1 MVGSVYT
8 NPTVAVPMGCL
19 STILLN
25 ISIGATFTNR
35 NFDRGFANFLSS
47 YTKAVRTE
55 DLICPTWGL
64 ANNLNLGEA
73 ATVGSPFNPIIHPP
87 SELINLDPAWRQCT
101 RFVETAN
108 VGGAYIYEVFDPPRA
123 LSSVAGITP
132 PSTSADQI
140 TLPPIGAI
148 QATQNPAKP
157 AISIQPILPE
167 ITPKPSTFDPQ
178 QSVFAPPKSSRSADP
193 GRQPLSDFGRFPTTA
208 AAASVAKAFQ
218 TTSSV
223 SSETTVLQALE
234 HSGSVSSSDRPL
246 SALPKNQAP
255 SEYTK
260 HGIGATIYNIL
271 GGKPN
276 GPFTTSNDP
285 TALSDGAE
293 RDSKTT
299 QGFGEISS
307 SAFDAEKPEKTP
319 ENDGISSTVLLST
332 FHPPKPTFVVEG
344 SSLIVD
350 PSSAISIVG
359 TTIFAGGSG
368 VNIPETSVSI
378 GPSAIMVEGSIVP
391 VQSAALDSTVV
402 SAASQ
407 AATINDPST
416 VAVGGTTLSI
426 GGDPVTLAHTIISLA
441 PSGKLM
447 IKPEEGHDGDL
458 AGIFV
463 SETSNLVSQGSSSI
477 ANIGGYNAMTATPAV
492 FTVAGKDFTANPSA
506 FSIDGTMLSAGGA
519 GIIIS
524 GTSISLAS
532 SGHLIIGS
540 NTATLLSQTIFK
552 VAGQKFTANP
562 SAFSMDSTTLSIG
575 GAGIT
580 ISGTPISLGPS
591 GKLMVGSSTV
601 TLSPPPTNAPP
612 LSTFTIDGQTYIG
625 NASELSLDGN
635 TLLAGGT
642 GLTISGTPISL
653 EASGSLRVGSSDIPL
668 ATNGSLG
675 QGRPEEFTGAQKRP
689 AIPSAIVLLGAM
701 VLVIGIIEVAMWRF

>member
-1 MVGSVYT
+1 
-8 NPTVAVPMGCL
+8 MGGL
-19 STILLN
+19 STISLN
-25 ISIGATFTNR
+25 LSIGASFNDV
-35 NFDRGFANFLSS
+35 NYDRGTSSIAS
-47 YTKAVRTE
+47 YTKAVNTE
-55 DLICPTWGL
+55 DLVCPTWGL
-64 ANNLNLGEA
+64 ANSHFDQL
-73 ATVGSPFNPIIHPP
+73 ATIGSPFNPIIHPP
-87 SELINLDPAWRQCT
+87 SELINLYPAWRQCSA
-101 RFVETAN
+101 FVQTAN
-108 VGGAYIYEVFDPPRA
+108 AGGFYMYEIFDPPRA
-123 LSSVAGITP
+123 LSPVAGIAPSFAPADPITQTP
-132 PSTSADQI
+132 IETKSIALPS
-140 TLPPIGAI
+140 
-148 QATQNPAKP
+148 AKP
-157 AISIQPILPE
+157 ADSVSPTLPD
-167 ITPKPSTFDPQ
+167 ITPKPSLDPE
-178 QSVFAPPKSSRSADP
+178 QSTVLNPNPSPLADP
-193 GRQPLSDFGRFPTTA
+193 GQQSLSDPGRLPPINVVISATGA
-208 AAASVAKAFQ
+208 PKVSSS
-218 TTSSV
+218 TSSKAV
-223 SSETTVLQALE
+223 VLQDPENSAEEVL
-234 HSGSVSSSDRPL
+234 SSDRPKQHTGQGIEA
-246 SALPKNQAP
+246 SIH
-255 SEYTK
+255 SE
-260 HGIGATIYNIL
+260 L
-271 GGKPN
+271 GGIVTVPR
-276 GPFTTSNDP
+276 PISND
-285 TALSDGAE
+285 LSLSPAGGNVNQQT
-293 RDSKTT
+293 S
-299 QGFGEISS
+299 QGLGGLIY
-307 SAFDAEKPEKTP
+307 SAFDAPKSA
-319 ENDGISSTVLLST
+319 ENPDSNGAIGAVQLPTSHSARLIFTVGGST
-332 FHPPKPTFVVEG
+332 FTKN
-344 SSLIVD
+344 
-350 PSSAISIVG
+350 PSSAISIGRTTISAGGPAVNIAGTLLSNGPSGLMVG
-359 TTIFAGGSG
+359 T
-368 VNIPETSVSI
+368 
-378 GPSAIMVEGSIVP
+378 SIVP

-402 SAASQ
+402 SAAGQ

-458 AGIFV
+458 AGISV

-625 NASELSLDGN
+625 NASELSLNGN

-642 GLTISGTPISL
+642 GLTISGAPISL
-653 EASGSLRVGSSDIPL
+653 EASGSLRVGSSDILL